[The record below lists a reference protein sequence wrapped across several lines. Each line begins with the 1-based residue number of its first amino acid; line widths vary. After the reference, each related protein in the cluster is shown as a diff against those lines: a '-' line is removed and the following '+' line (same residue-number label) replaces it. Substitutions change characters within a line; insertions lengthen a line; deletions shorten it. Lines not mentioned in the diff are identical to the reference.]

1 MKYRSRTDILANIL
15 DIANGYGA
23 NKTKIM
29 YGAYLS
35 FGQLKEYLSIL
46 IANGLLERLEAENLY
61 RTTEKGKKF
70 IRACSH
76 LDELTGPMFNRLS

>member
-1 MKYRSRTDILANIL
+1 MKYRSRTDILANIC

-35 FGQLKEYLSIL
+35 FWTSVQPPFVASTPICK
-46 IANGLLERLEAENLY
+46 
-61 RTTEKGKKF
+61 
-70 IRACSH
+70 
-76 LDELTGPMFNRLS
+76 

>member
-15 DIANGYGA
+15 DIASGYGA

-29 YGAYLS
+29 YGA
-35 FGQLKEYLSIL
+35 YLSIL

-61 RTTEKGKKF
+61 RTTEKG
-70 IRACSH
+70 RNS
-76 LDELTGPMFNRLS
+76 